1 MHLRYVLQFFILL
14 QMPRKE
20 HPNEGDMIQ
29 IDGSRHDWLMNGR
42 KITLHGAIDD
52 ATHKVVALYFC
63 ENE

>member
-1 MHLRYVLQFFILL
+1 
-14 QMPRKE
+14 MPRKE